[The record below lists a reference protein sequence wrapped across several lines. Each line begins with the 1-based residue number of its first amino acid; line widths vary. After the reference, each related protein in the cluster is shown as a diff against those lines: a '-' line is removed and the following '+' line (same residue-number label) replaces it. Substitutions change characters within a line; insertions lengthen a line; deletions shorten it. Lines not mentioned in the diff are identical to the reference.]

1 MFHELLFQD
10 ELTSYGR
17 LLKDKLD
24 LPYPSTNNIQIGRLL
39 VLVSHQSLA
48 QINK

>member
-10 ELTSYGR
+10 KLMLYGR
-17 LLKDKLD
+17 LLKDELD
-24 LPYPSTNNIQIGRLL
+24 LPYPSINNIQIGRLL